1 MEKQTVTSKKFSLD
15 WKDAA
20 KGFVMSVLT
29 AFFTVV
35 YTSLEAGSLEFD
47 WKRIGI
53 VSITAGVAYLVKNFF
68 TPAEVKTPA
77 ELK

>member
-20 KGFVMSVLT
+20 KGFVMSALT
-29 AFFTVV
+29 AFITVV
-35 YTSLEAGSLEFD
+35 YSSLEAGTLEFD
-47 WKRIGI
+47 WKKIG
-53 VSITAGVAYLVKNFF
+53 VASLTAGFAYLLKNFF

-77 ELK
+77 EPK